1 MDDTSLPIEAVVEI
15 RDQCLCLAT
24 QRAARLLARRFDRLF
39 APLGLTNGQ
48 FSMLLALSG
57 RWSPRLGEL
66 AAFLAMEPATVTAAM
81 RTLERRGLVSLQCD
95 PADSRARRP
104 MLTDSGRRLVVRAVP
119 LWRAEHRRLTANL
132 PDGEAESLARLLRQ
146 LG

>member
-1 MDDTSLPIEAVVEI
+1 MDDTSLPIEAVIEI

-48 FSMLLALSG
+48 FSMLVALSG
-57 RWSPRLGEL
+57 RWAPRLGEL

-81 RTLERRGLVSLQCD
+81 RTLERKGLISLQCD
-95 PADSRARRP
+95 PDDSRARRAV
-104 MLTDSGRRLVVRAVP
+104 LTDSGRRLVVRAVP
-119 LWRAEHRRLTANL
+119 LWRDEHRRLTADL
-132 PDGEAESLARLLRQ
+132 PDGEAESLTRLLSQ